1 MVKHTQTICRQLAA
15 HETAMR
21 KKYPYSEFFWSLI
34 SRTGTT
40 EYGDLVN
47 LLQSKCV
54 VYVSEKGG
62 RIRIQTPFTQLRI
75 KQYLGTPV
83 FKYETL
89 CAIWYQFYNLKDM
102 KNTFGGILFLAGQ
115 SLQLY

>member
-62 RIRIQTPFTQLRI
+62 ANPNTDTFYTVENQTISRHSSI
-75 KQYLGTPV
+75 
-83 FKYETL
+83 
-89 CAIWYQFYNLKDM
+89 
-102 KNTFGGILFLAGQ
+102 
-115 SLQLY
+115 